1 MLLSTAVAALLS
13 IPAAI
18 LLSRRF
24 TKPIRQIGV
33 TTKKLAS
40 GEYEE
45 KTHVHSQDEI
55 GQLARD
61 VDALAQK
68 LQAAREQQERL
79 EKERQAFYTDVS
91 HELRTPVTV
100 MRGSLEALR
109 DGKVEK
115 EGDIQAYY
123 DRLIAE
129 TAYMQHM
136 VNDLLDFS
144 RMKNPDYQL
153 DMQRLNLPDVLS
165 DAVRSMRRVAD
176 KKQMTITLQNP
187 YPLLAVTG
195 SYEKVRQLFL
205 ILLDNAVK
213 FSPPHSQVDVSL
225 QPDGDAY
232 QVRVQD
238 HGPGIDEKDLPHIFE
253 RFYREKSGQNAGGTG
268 IGLAIAYQIAS
279 GTGLCCPPKAGKGK
293 GPVLSAGFSRMK
305 KTINPWKRSR
315 KHDSRQRK
323 KEPAFLD
330 GLPAPQG
337 DHPAAGRCF
346 FGASAPQRPV
356 AGTHDFSV

>member
-1 MLLSTAVAALLS
+1 M
-13 IPAAI
+13 
-18 LLSRRF
+18 
-24 TKPIRQIGV
+24 
-33 TTKKLAS
+33 
-40 GEYEE
+40 
-45 KTHVHSQDEI
+45 
-55 GQLARD
+55 
-61 VDALAQK
+61 DALAQK

-187 YPLLAVTG
+187 YPSVG
-195 SYEKVRQLFL
+195 GDRQL
-205 ILLDNAVK
+205 
-213 FSPPHSQVDVSL
+213 
-225 QPDGDAY
+225 
-232 QVRVQD
+232 
-238 HGPGIDEKDLPHIFE
+238 
-253 RFYREKSGQNAGGTG
+253 
-268 IGLAIAYQIAS
+268 
-279 GTGLCCPPKAGKGK
+279 
-293 GPVLSAGFSRMK
+293 
-305 KTINPWKRSR
+305 
-315 KHDSRQRK
+315 
-323 KEPAFLD
+323 
-330 GLPAPQG
+330 
-337 DHPAAGRCF
+337 
-346 FGASAPQRPV
+346 
-356 AGTHDFSV
+356 

>member
-1 MLLSTAVAALLS
+1 M
-13 IPAAI
+13 
-18 LLSRRF
+18 
-24 TKPIRQIGV
+24 

-153 DMQRLNLPDVLS
+153 DMQRLNLP
-165 DAVRSMRRVAD
+165 M
-176 KKQMTITLQNP
+176 
-187 YPLLAVTG
+187 
-195 SYEKVRQLFL
+195 
-205 ILLDNAVK
+205 
-213 FSPPHSQVDVSL
+213 
-225 QPDGDAY
+225 
-232 QVRVQD
+232 
-238 HGPGIDEKDLPHIFE
+238 
-253 RFYREKSGQNAGGTG
+253 
-268 IGLAIAYQIAS
+268 
-279 GTGLCCPPKAGKGK
+279 CCPMPC
-293 GPVLSAGFSRMK
+293 
-305 KTINPWKRSR
+305 
-315 KHDSRQRK
+315 
-323 KEPAFLD
+323 
-330 GLPAPQG
+330 
-337 DHPAAGRCF
+337 AACGGWRIK
-346 FGASAPQRPV
+346 SK
-356 AGTHDFSV
+356 